1 MMTRFD
7 PSDSSG
13 LGCLSGSSWQPVP
26 PAALS
31 PVQKD
36 WLTRGGGLTQR
47 LCTLGR
53 VQVQVVDERVG
64 QGWSDE
70 LACLGLSART
80 PVWVREVVLYVDQ
93 VALVA
98 AHSITPL
105 RASRGTWQAIRS
117 LGTRPLAEL
126 LYADPSVERS
136 VLVNRRLTARHPLH
150 RYAARWTDARVTS
163 LVARRSVFER
173 HRTPLL
179 VTECMLPALWQRLVA
194 PHQTPTAHLHGA
206 HHVGPVRLGTRLSQA
221 PAKAQGAGE
230 IADGPRRPR

>member
-1 MMTRFD
+1 MSEWDRAGPMNSLAWACRRA
-7 PSDSSG
+7 PGLGARSCPIRRSSG
-13 LGCLSGSSWQPVP
+13 
-26 PAALS
+26 A
-31 PVQKD
+31 
-36 WLTRGGGLTQR
+36 GGGAQ
-47 LCTLGR
+47 
-53 VQVQVVDERVG
+53 
-64 QGWSDE
+64 
-70 LACLGLSART
+70 
-80 PVWVREVVLYVDQ
+80 
-93 VALVA
+93 
-98 AHSITPL
+98 HHPL